1 MSVDAYSHILVCRS
15 IDVMN
20 ASNIFDYVLTGSNEI
35 DQNRNYLYL
44 LHKDVVVTKSGK
56 VYLTGIRYYSKSL
69 DNSINEIVNRA
80 FDYDPDKNIFNNSKQ
95 VMDMSHVLL
104 LKLIDNGCIKFK

>member
-1 MSVDAYSHILVCRS
+1 
-15 IDVMN
+15 MN

-35 DQNRNYLYL
+35 DQNGNDAIKLF
-44 LHKDVVVTKSGK
+44 KDVVVTKSGK